1 MHAEHVKM
9 NDVKTENLNTIIMG
23 NGKPGLKTD
32 MQLMKE
38 QMGRVYAIG
47 GIITTAIILD
57 FVTRILLR

>member
-1 MHAEHVKM
+1 MLQQIQVDNAANFEREKQI
-9 NDVKTENLNTIIMG
+9 DY

-47 GIITTAIILD
+47 GIITTAILLD
-57 FVTRILLR
+57 FITRLLLR